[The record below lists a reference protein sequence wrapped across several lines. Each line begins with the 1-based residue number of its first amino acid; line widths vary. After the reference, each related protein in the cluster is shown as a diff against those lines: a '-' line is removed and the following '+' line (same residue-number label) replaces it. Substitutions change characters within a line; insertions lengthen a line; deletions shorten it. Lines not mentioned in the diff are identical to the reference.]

1 MATTDGIKQG
11 IISELQGIVGDDYV
25 VYKPEDLI
33 VYEYD
38 GSADKAMPAIVVIP
52 ETAGQVAEVVKLA
65 RRNEVPIVARGAGT
79 GLSGGAVAEKGGIVI
94 SLTRMTR
101 ILEVD
106 VENRIAAVE
115 PGVINLHLTEHVSQY
130 GLCYAPDPSSPEGLH
145 NRRQCG
151 GELGRTALPRIRS
164 YHESCAGHGSGHG

>member
-1 MATTDGIKQG
+1 MTATDYASVVVIRQ
-11 IISELQGIVGDDYV
+11 LQAIVGDDYV

-38 GSADKAMPAIVVIP
+38 GSADKAMPSIVVVP
-52 ETAGQVAEVVKLA
+52 GNAEQVAAVVKVA
-65 RRNEVPIVARGAGT
+65 RENDVPIVPRGAGT
-79 GLSGGAVAEKGGIVI
+79 GLSGGAVAQVGGIVI

-106 VENRIAAVE
+106 VENRIAVVE

-130 GLCYAPDPSSPEGLH
+130 GLCYAPDPSSQRLAPSAAMS
-145 NRRQCG
+145 RKTQAD
-151 GELGRTALPRIRS
+151 RTAW
-164 YHESCAGHGSGHG
+164 HTA

>member
-79 GLSGGAVAEKGGIVI
+79 GLSGGAVAENGRHRNFADAHDAHPRSGCGE
-94 SLTRMTR
+94 SYR
-101 ILEVD
+101 
-106 VENRIAAVE
+106 
-115 PGVINLHLTEHVSQY
+115 G
-130 GLCYAPDPSSPEGLH
+130 
-145 NRRQCG
+145 RRAGCDQP
-151 GELGRTALPRIRS
+151 AL
-164 YHESCAGHGSGHG
+164 